1 MFLRSWTLCNK
12 LNHNDLDIRPKNLT
26 IWQDLTKNS
35 DYEEEYC
42 KKGHVRAMNSQCNEN
57 GNVIECSSEL
67 FDGHALSCQLSLS
80 GKVNMYEYV
89 VFTFPKDQVKQADVI
104 DFSQDFYFFQDLML
118 NEERNKNKGSLT
130 IRVVSFDIADLE
142 TNTNENLTK
151 EVAIWADVV
160 TISRPITIN
169 YRLKIIARKVMIDEK
184 ISMKLP
190 IEKVKNQTYV
200 TKFEK
205 HFGFK
210 ETNVRH
216 RKYGLIEI
224 IDEAPP
230 NVVNNVTGCQPM
242 KVLATAENIPESWY
256 DETFA
261 GMIYLYASSLLET
274 NGPGQKALA
283 VQISNFHSDLYHDY
297 SIVRNSR
304 AFFAAHRLS
313 RVQLVAQQDGVVH
326 TVPVYRLDSITDL
339 ASTMHG
345 KLTQYKT
352 TERKQEEELSTLQSR
367 FQDMQVHF
375 ANIDLQFQNFMAME
389 MDQLETFFAQN
400 AASATFNSQHRTAA
414 TNKLSSEI
422 DLNKNSTI
430 TMAGIQ
436 MDVFN
441 AEAANSV
448 EHYKNVI
455 AKFEKEIESHQA
467 KADKQAETIRINN
480 DNFDQA
486 MDKLDEESDK
496 YKKNLEKYKA
506 SERKKAFWG
515 MLKCI
520 VAVGTAVAA
529 TVVTAGAAA
538 PTAIATA
545 GAVAAKTTATTV
557 LGAIEVVDAIDT
569 ITSVIDEFEKFGEI
583 YSHIRGVHKQVGPES
598 NKEDLDALI
607 EEPSPNFLEVLKLS
621 TKLERAGSWFDGLE
635 RKAEKLEKQNLE
647 TENKI
652 AGIDDFRSAYV
663 TLANE
668 GNRLIASVGE
678 YSDTTL
684 TLVTKKGDFRVANSD
699 LERATA
705 QVKTIASSK
714 EEIKKRS
721 DTFNGQILVIKNDYE
736 KESNTLLGDY
746 KKAAEE
752 KQQEIKAKIYQR
764 YENLKDTFSSNKAN
778 YFDSLNLMADALEE
792 KRIGL
797 KLASMNHRSMML
809 NLFDGYCQAL
819 FYNSFK
825 ECNKNDKPLL
835 TDNMD
840 DLLQKLFD
848 LSWDSIM
855 APLQGLF
862 LLIRKVVFQ
871 EPMHVLFQG
880 ALKLSTMLV
889 LMLS

>member
-1 MFLRSWTLCNK
+1 MCVRLKSCSFVGLR
-12 LNHNDLDIRPKNLT
+12 
-26 IWQDLTKNS
+26 
-35 DYEEEYC
+35 YES
-42 KKGHVRAMNSQCNEN
+42 A
-57 GNVIECSSEL
+57 
-67 FDGHALSCQLSLS
+67 
-80 GKVNMYEYV
+80 
-89 VFTFPKDQVKQADVI
+89 VFGFPKDQVKQPAVI

-118 NEERNKNKGSLT
+118 DEERNKNKGSLT

-151 EVAIWADVV
+151 EVVIWADVV
-160 TISRPITIN
+160 TISKPITIN

-210 ETNVRH
+210 DTNVRH

-224 IDEAPP
+224 IDEAP
-230 NVVNNVTGCQPM
+230 NVVNNVTRCQPM

-283 VQISNFHSDLYHDY
+283 VQISNFHSNFYHDY
-297 SIVRNSR
+297 AIVRNSR

-400 AASATFNSQHRTAA
+400 AASANFNFQHRNTT

-422 DLNKNSTI
+422 DLNRNSTI

-455 AKFEKEIESHQA
+455 AKFEKEIESHRA

-480 DNFDQA
+480 DNFDKA

-506 SERKKAFWG
+506 SERKKAFFG

-520 VAVGTAVAA
+520 VAVGAAVAA

-538 PTAIATA
+538 PVATTA
-545 GAVAAKTTATTV
+545 GSTAAAGALAAKTTATTV
-557 LGAIEVVDAIDT
+557 LKSIELADAIDT
-569 ITSVIDEFEKFGEI
+569 IATVIDEFEKFGEI
-583 YSHIRGVHKQVGPES
+583 YSHIRSVHKQVGPES
-598 NKEDLDALI
+598 NKEDFDALI

-635 RKAEKLEKQNLE
+635 RQAEKLEKQNLE

-684 TLVTKKGDFRVANSD
+684 TLVTKKGDLRVAKND

-736 KESNTLLGDY
+736 KESKTLLDDY

-764 YENLKDTFSSNKAN
+764 YKNLKDTFSSNKAN

-855 APLQGLF
+855 APLHGLF
-862 LLIRKVVFQ
+862 PLIRKVVFQ

-880 ALKLSTMLV
+880 VLKLSTMLV
-889 LMLS
+889 VMLS

>member
-1 MFLRSWTLCNK
+1 M
-12 LNHNDLDIRPKNLT
+12 LD
-26 IWQDLTKNS
+26 
-35 DYEEEYC
+35 
-42 KKGHVRAMNSQCNEN
+42 
-57 GNVIECSSEL
+57 
-67 FDGHALSCQLSLS
+67 
-80 GKVNMYEYV
+80 
-89 VFTFPKDQVKQADVI
+89 
-104 DFSQDFYFFQDLML
+104 
-118 NEERNKNKGSLT
+118 EERNKNKGSLT

-151 EVAIWADVV
+151 EVVIWADVV
-160 TISRPITIN
+160 TISKPITIN

-210 ETNVRH
+210 DTNVRH

-224 IDEAPP
+224 IDEAP
-230 NVVNNVTGCQPM
+230 NVVNNVTRCQPM

-283 VQISNFHSDLYHDY
+283 VQISNFHSNFYHDY
-297 SIVRNSR
+297 AIVRNSR

-400 AASATFNSQHRTAA
+400 AASANFNFQHRNTT

-422 DLNKNSTI
+422 DLNRNSTI

-455 AKFEKEIESHQA
+455 AKFEKEIESHRA

-480 DNFDQA
+480 DNFDKA

-506 SERKKAFWG
+506 SERKKAFFG

-520 VAVGTAVAA
+520 VAVGAAVAA

-538 PTAIATA
+538 PVATTA
-545 GAVAAKTTATTV
+545 GSTAAAGALAAKTTATTV
-557 LGAIEVVDAIDT
+557 LKSIELADAIDT
-569 ITSVIDEFEKFGEI
+569 IATVIDEFEKFGEI
-583 YSHIRGVHKQVGPES
+583 YSHIRSVHKQVGPES
-598 NKEDLDALI
+598 NKEDFDALI

-635 RKAEKLEKQNLE
+635 RQAEKLEKQNLE

-684 TLVTKKGDFRVANSD
+684 TLVTKKGDLRVAKND

-736 KESNTLLGDY
+736 KESKTLLDDY

-764 YENLKDTFSSNKAN
+764 YKNLKDTFSSNKAN

-855 APLQGLF
+855 APLHGLF
-862 LLIRKVVFQ
+862 PLIRKVVFQ

-880 ALKLSTMLV
+880 VLKLSTMLV